1 MYHEMDSSNEEKF
14 TNEKNTPNEICVLLI
29 IRKFSQFSWGEG
41 CVGEELRKEDKKF
54 SASKIDIHYHHQ
66 YDRLMRVSNY
76 PGNLRT
82 NK

>member
-1 MYHEMDSSNEEKF
+1 MI
-14 TNEKNTPNEICVLLI
+14 NEICKI
-29 IRKFSQFSWGEG
+29 FSIFLVGRG
-41 CVGEELRKEDKKF
+41 VGEELRKEDKKF

-66 YDRLMRVSNY
+66 YDRLMRISNY